1 MKFIVASLFL
11 AISAQASA
19 ESTCPVSVENNFSIE
34 MPMAK
39 RSSVTWGF
47 CNTENKSLL
56 FENAILTSD
65 GGVSGERE
73 MPGFVVQ
80 DVIEFQPCECLE
92 LRVSRDTNEPL
103 EHEVGFFWLRM
114 RQIVPIEHKQPDG
127 TVVQILKTYMPAF
140 TYGYKERDKAEL
152 VAKIQDGK
160 LLVSNH
166 GKRPGRVFGAY
177 LGGKKIDFEQRF
189 FVRPDSE
196 VDISSDVP
204 FGLGKLDSS
213 VPLSLF
219 DSIGQVIPVN

>member
-1 MKFIVASLFL
+1 MKSIVAFL
-11 AISAQASA
+11 MFAISIQASA
-19 ESTCPVSVENNFSIE
+19 QSSCPASIQNNYSVE
-34 MPMAK
+34 MPMAM
-39 RSSVTWGF
+39 RTSVTWGF
-47 CNTENKSLL
+47 CNTENKVLL

-92 LRVSRDTNEPL
+92 LRVSRDANEPL

-127 TVVQILKTYMPAF
+127 TVISVLKTYMPAF

-166 GKRPGRVFGAY
+166 GKRPGRIFGAY
-177 LGGKKIDFEQRF
+177 LGDKKIDFEQRF

-204 FGLGKLDSS
+204 FGLAKLDST